1 MLICFN
7 IRLNNNNNN
16 TKINLMRYSGIN
28 KATLYKVEIHIL
40 EIIEDK
46 RLLLGFECLYMC
58 KLKTIFFAEII

>member
-46 RLLLGFECLYMC
+46 RLLLGFECLFMC
-58 KLKTIFFAEII
+58 KLKAIFFAEII